1 MKKIETVIEIDATP
15 ERIWQ
20 VLTDFEDHPRW
31 NPFIQSI
38 EGEKVPGRKIAV
50 FIKPP
55 GSNGMV
61 FRPVILKFNPCR
73 EFRWKGKL
81 GITGIFDGEHY
92 FILEPISD
100 SQTRF
105 IHGEQFSGIL
115 VKLMG
120 NTLEKTRE
128 GFTLMNDA
136 LKQESEK

>member
-1 MKKIETVIEIDATP
+1 MKKIEAVIVIDASP

-38 EGEKVPGRKIAV
+38 EGEKVPGRKITV

-61 FRPVILKFNPCR
+61 FRPVILKFNSGR

-115 VKLMG
+115 VNLMG

-128 GFTLMNDA
+128 GFTLMNEA

>member
-1 MKKIETVIEIDATP
+1 MKKIETVIVIDATP

-20 VLTDFEDHPRW
+20 VLTDFEEHPRW

-38 EGEKVPGRKIAV
+38 EGEKVPGRNITV
-50 FIKPP
+50 SIKPP
-55 GSNGMV
+55 GSKGMV
-61 FRPVILKFNPCR
+61 FRPVILKFNSGK

-115 VKLMG
+115 VNLMG
-120 NTLEKTRE
+120 KTLEKTRE
-128 GFTLMNDA
+128 GFTLMNEA